1 MLGGDRIPGSQA
13 AMSVAV
19 ERHPRRALHP
29 FHAAMLAGAWP
40 LFLGALLCDHAY
52 YRHHAIQ
59 WSNFASWLLVGAM
72 VVLSVA
78 LLCAVVDFF
87 RGEGR
92 LPYLLVLVVTWVVGF
107 FDALHHGRDAWAI
120 MPTALL
126 LSVVA
131 TLLALVATW
140 IGLSSLRAGGVR

>member
-1 MLGGDRIPGSQA
+1 
-13 AMSVAV
+13 MSVAV
-19 ERHPRRALHP
+19 ERHPRRSTGA

-52 YRHHAIQ
+52 YRHHDIQ